1 MTDIEMMMTF
11 MGLGFAA
18 LGTLILYLH
27 SITAKSIRQLTE
39 ELRALREEVRDID
52 RRLCRLEGAFSNKDC
67 CMLRH
72 DHKEKA
78 Q

>member
-1 MTDIEMMMTF
+1 MTETEVMMTL
-11 MGLGFAA
+11 MGAGFTA
-18 LGTLILYLH
+18 LGTLMLYLH
-27 SITAKSIRQLTE
+27 SSAMAEIKL
-39 ELRALREEVRDID
+39 LREDVRDID

>member
-1 MTDIEMMMTF
+1 MTEMEMMMTF
-11 MGLGFAA
+11 MGIGFAA
-18 LGTLILYLH
+18 LGTIILYL
-27 SITAKSIRQLTE
+27 SSVMMSEIKL
-39 ELRALREEVRDID
+39 LREEVRDID

-67 CMLRH
+67 CILRH